1 MLFKCQI
8 AVIFDCLEEVDTDR
22 VVEYVA
28 SLQTEEGSFMG
39 DEGFVCSL
47 YDWKYLLKVII
58 GVRHITVK
66 FKKISP

>member
-39 DEGFVCSL
+39 DEGRVCSHN
-47 YDWKYLLKVII
+47 DWKYL
-58 GVRHITVK
+58 
-66 FKKISP
+66 